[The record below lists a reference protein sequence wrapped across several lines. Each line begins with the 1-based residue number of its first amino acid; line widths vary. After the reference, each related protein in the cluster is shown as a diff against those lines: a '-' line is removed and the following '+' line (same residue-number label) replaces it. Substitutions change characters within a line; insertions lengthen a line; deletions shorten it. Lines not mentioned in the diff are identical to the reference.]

1 MADFTEKYR
10 QAIDSLDI
18 SPDFKQRTAAAMK
31 AIRDNTAPAAGKAD
45 MSADMS
51 ADDDH
56 GKINLVTVSD
66 TAARRRKVRRIMP
79 VIGAAAACFALCVTA
94 VKTGILGG
102 ETDIAVVTQ
111 SGTSP
116 EMTDVAPEDIPD
128 DNAGETVPYE
138 AETAEL
144 TEAETAAET
153 VTEGTTVSPAQTS
166 AQDVTT
172 AAVRE
177 ETLPVTVPAVNYAVT
192 SVTVTT
198 AAKTVQQVKTQTSP
212 SAVTEAEEPAAAEA
226 ADIPVGAAEYV
237 APSGGRVN
245 DDNADDEEA
254 APVEGSSY
262 PETSGVI
269 GTMKPTTDGAG
280 DIIAEPAMPL
290 RETEGL
296 PETDVQEIEEAP
308 VEAPIMADDSVYDMY
323 GSYEADGEGEALDD
337 PAYSYKGAV
346 GYDFSAYDEAKKFD
360 RKDAYAVITPLFE
373 DYDEE
378 NGIYIS
384 HDPGEVRG
392 TVKMR
397 RLISAAALYAE
408 DGSWEYVSSPPSEAR
423 YIIDFGD
430 SSGNSLRA
438 YAGEGFICYAF
449 TPTGGEAA
457 GQLKYYYFSLSEEES
472 GNLEELLAGNVK

>member
-31 AIRDNTAPAAGKAD
+31 AIRDNTAPAAGN
-45 MSADMS
+45 ADMS

-66 TAARRRKVRRIMP
+66 TAASRRRMRRIMP

-94 VKTGILGG
+94 VKTGILDG

-116 EMTDVAPEDIPD
+116 EMTDVAPEDIPY
-128 DNAGETVPYE
+128 DNAGETALYE

-144 TEAETAAET
+144 TETETAAET
-153 VTEGTTVSPAQTS
+153 VTEKTSALPAETS

-280 DIIAEPAMPL
+280 DIIAEPAMSIQ
-290 RETEGL
+290 ETEAV
-296 PETDVQEIEEAP
+296 VQEADEAP
-308 VEAPIMADDSVYDMY
+308 AEVPIMADDSVYDMY

-408 DGSWEYVSSPPSEAR
+408 DGSWEYVSSPPVEAR

-449 TPTGGEAA
+449 TPTGGEFS

>member
-31 AIRDNTAPAAGKAD
+31 AIRDNTAPAAGN
-45 MSADMS
+45 ADMS

-66 TAARRRKVRRIMP
+66 TAASRRRMRRIMP

-94 VKTGILGG
+94 VKTGILDG

-153 VTEGTTVSPAQTS
+153 VTEGTTVSPAQTR

-198 AAKTVQQVKTQTSP
+198 AAKTVQQVKTQASP
-212 SAVTEAEEPAAAEA
+212 SAVTGAEEPDAAEA

-245 DDNADDEEA
+245 YDNADDEEA

-280 DIIAEPAMPL
+280 DIIAEPAMPVQ
-290 RETEGL
+290 ETEAV
-296 PETDVQEIEEAP
+296 VQEVEEAP
-308 VEAPIMADDSVYDMY
+308 AEVPIMADDSAYDMY

-408 DGSWEYVSSPPSEAR
+408 DGSWEYVSSPPAEAR

-449 TPTGGEAA
+449 TPTCGEFA
-457 GQLKYYYFSLSEEES
+457 GQLNYYYFTLSEEES

>member
-31 AIRDNTAPAAGKAD
+31 AIRDNTAPAAGN
-45 MSADMS
+45 ADMS

-66 TAARRRKVRRIMP
+66 TAARRRRMRRIMP

-94 VKTGILGG
+94 VKTGILDG

-111 SGTSP
+111 SRTSP

-153 VTEGTTVSPAQTS
+153 VTEGTTVSPAETLVQN
-166 AQDVTT
+166 VTT

-177 ETLPVTVPAVNYAVT
+177 ETLPVTAPAVNYAVT

-198 AAKTVQQVKTQTSP
+198 AAKTVQQVKTQASP

-280 DIIAEPAMPL
+280 DIIAEPAMPVQ
-290 RETEGL
+290 ETEA
-296 PETDVQEIEEAP
+296 DVQEADEAP
-308 VEAPIMADDSVYDMY
+308 AEVPIMADDSAYDMY

-373 DYDEE
+373 DYDEK

-392 TVKMR
+392 TVKIR

-408 DGSWEYVSSPPSEAR
+408 DGSWEYVSAPPSEAR